1 MEDHI
6 EELLAELDLD
16 GKLRL
21 ISGASLFRMAADPA
35 IGLAEMPVSDG
46 PSGGRGENWDERDPS
61 VSLPSGTAVAATWDP
76 ALLTAEMAD
85 LPHTAY
91 IY

>member
-21 ISGASLFRMAADPA
+21 ISGASLFRMAGDPA

-46 PSGGRGENWDERDPS
+46 PSGVRGENWTNAILR
-61 VSLPSGTAVAATWDP
+61 
-76 ALLTAEMAD
+76 
-85 LPHTAY
+85 
-91 IY
+91 

>member
-1 MEDHI
+1 M
-6 EELLAELDLD
+6 
-16 GKLRL
+16 
-21 ISGASLFRMAADPA
+21 
-35 IGLAEMPVSDG
+35 
-46 PSGGRGENWDERDPS
+46 
-61 VSLPSGTAVAATWDP
+61 SLPSGTAVAATWDP